1 MTAPYLTAT
10 DADFAQVTSTGKPV
24 LVDFWAT
31 WCGPCRQ
38 IAPIIEDI
46 AATRD
51 DITVVKVDVD
61 QASTIASQ
69 FKVMGVPTLV
79 LLDTNGV
86 PTATLT
92 GGQPRAAIEKMLESV

>member
-38 IAPIIEDI
+38 ISPIIDDI

-61 QASTIASQ
+61 QAGQTAARFRVQ
-69 FKVMGVPTLV
+69 GVPTLV
-79 LLDTNGV
+79 LLDAEGT

-92 GGQPRAAIEKMLESV
+92 GGQPRAAIERMLENA